1 MRLTPTTGSLTLSAS
16 PRSVQDARRWVVDAC
31 HGIGRHDLVECAE
44 LAVSELV
51 TNALLHAEPPLV
63 VRLGGTPDHPR
74 IEVADGSVHPP
85 SPNERMTDD
94 DELLSTVGRGLGLVA
109 MCSAVW
115 GARIHRDGKVVWF
128 VPARQARPD
137 VDLRALQIEYE
148 ELSDLPGPEPE
159 KEDPVQIKVLGLPTQ
174 AYIEFRHHYREI
186 RRELRLLALSSQD
199 TYPIARHLSELFVL
213 FERDFRLSSGTDEIT
228 RAIATGDPTVDVEV
242 LVDRSSIST
251 IAQMIDVLELADAF
265 CRAERL
271 LSVAATPPQRA
282 FTRWYL
288 GEFIS
293 QGRGRPPVRWTGGYI
308 REAEL
313 RDS

>member
-1 MRLTPTTGSLTLSAS
+1 MTPTAASLTLSSS
-16 PRSVQDARRWVVDAC
+16 PRSVQDARRWVVEAC
-31 HGIGRHDLVECAE
+31 RSIGRSDLAECAE

-63 VRLGGTPDHPR
+63 VRLGGTPSYPR
-74 IEVADGSVHPP
+74 IEVADGSVNPP
-85 SPNERMTDD
+85 SPNGRMTDD
-94 DELLSTVGRGLGLVA
+94 QELLSTVGRGLGLVA

-115 GARIHRDGKVVWF
+115 GVRIHRDGKVVWF
-128 VPARQARPD
+128 VPASEARPD

-148 ELSDLPGPEPE
+148 DISDLPGPSPE
-159 KEDPVQIKVLGLPTQ
+159 LADPVQVRVLGLPTQ
-174 AYIEFRHHYREI
+174 SYIEFRHHYREI
-186 RRELRLLALSSQD
+186 RRELRLLALASEE

-213 FERDFRLSSGTDEIT
+213 FERDFQLSSGTD
-228 RAIATGDPTVDVEV
+228 AIQKAIESGNPTVDVDV

-293 QGRGRPPVRWTGGYI
+293 QGRGREPLRWAGGYV
-308 REAEL
+308 RDPEL
-313 RDS
+313 HES

>member
-1 MRLTPTTGSLTLSAS
+1 
-16 PRSVQDARRWVVDAC
+16 VVDAC
-31 HGIGRHDLVECAE
+31 LDIGRQDLVECAE

-63 VRLGGTPDHPR
+63 VRLGGTHRHPL
-74 IEVADGSVHPP
+74 IEVSDGSVKPP
-85 SPNERMTDD
+85 TPNVRMTDD

-128 VPARQARPD
+128 VPAAEARAD
-137 VDLRALQIEYE
+137 ADLGSLNIEYE
-148 ELSDLPGPEPE
+148 EPSDRPPPDEE
-159 KEDPVQIKVLGLPTQ
+159 MDDPVDVQVLGLPTT

-186 RRELRLLALSSQD
+186 RRELRLLALASEEA
-199 TYPIARHLSELFVL
+199 YPIARHLSELFL
-213 FERDFRLSSGTDEIT
+213 IFDHDFKLSSSTAAIQK
-228 RAIATGDPTVDVEV
+228 AIASGADSVDVGV
-242 LVDRSSIST
+242 VVDRSSITT

-271 LSVAATPPQRA
+271 LSVAASPEQQV

-288 GEFIS
+288 GEYIS
-293 QGRGRPPVRWTGGYI
+293 QGRGRPPIPWPGTTDDPVQK
-308 REAEL
+308 
-313 RDS
+313 S

>member
-1 MRLTPTTGSLTLSAS
+1 MIE
-16 PRSVQDARRWVVDAC
+16 AC
-31 HGIGRHDLVECAE
+31 HAIGREDLVECAE

-63 VRLGGTPDHPR
+63 VRLGGTTTHPR
-74 IEVADGSVHPP
+74 FEVADGSVQPP
-85 SPNERMTDD
+85 SPNEKMTDD

-109 MCSAVW
+109 MCSAHW
-115 GARIHRDGKVVWF
+115 GARIHRDGKVIWF
-128 VPARQARPD
+128 VPAAEARPEA
-137 VDLRALQIEYE
+137 DLGSLQIEYE
-148 ELSDLPGPEPE
+148 ELSDLPGPDPQL
-159 KEDPVQIKVLGLPTQ
+159 EDPVEVQVLGLPTQ

-186 RRELRLLALSSQD
+186 RRELRLLALASEE
-199 TYPIARHLSELFVL
+199 TYPIARHLSELFML
-213 FERDFRLSSGTDEIT
+213 FERDFRLSSGTDAIQ
-228 RAIATGDPTVDVEV
+228 RAIASGHPTVDVDV
-242 LVDRSSIST
+242 LVDRSSIAT

-293 QGRGRPPVRWTGGYI
+293 QGRGRPPVRWAGGYV
-308 REAEL
+308 RDNEL
-313 RDS
+313 NDA